1 MWGSRERI
9 SFGQLISQLR
19 RLLAIKK
26 QISTRDA
33 FNNTHLYNFTWFKSR
48 GGVAMLD
55 CSSRDLW
62 KPATGFFYPPQVS
75 FGPQTC
81 ILEVQEGCTCSSH
94 HLLINCIQMQRRK
107 VSI

>member
-9 SFGQLISQLR
+9 SFGQLIRQLR

-33 FNNTHLYNFTWFKSR
+33 LNNTHFYNFTWFKSR

-62 KPATGFFYPPQVS
+62 KPATAFCYPPQVS

-81 ILEVQEGCTCSSH
+81 ILEA
-94 HLLINCIQMQRRK
+94 
-107 VSI
+107 